1 MVDIAKVINLEEFKD
16 KKEAR
21 NTHLT
26 REQILDSQKDLLYDD
41 DLYNS
46 IYQKFYELETGD

>member
-1 MVDIAKVINLEEFKD
+1 MEKVINLEEFKD

-21 NTHLT
+21 NTQLT

>member
-21 NTHLT
+21 NTHFT